1 VTSAVLPTGANQAA
15 VGCAADLGD
24 DLERVLRR
32 LGGEPGADERPVAVG
47 RGNHGENR
55 LGHIVRVFQLSVF
68 ERDLLLW
75 CAGLELD
82 SRFGRAFAAAY
93 GEPRRAAPTFG
104 LALAAL
110 DEPHWDALTPAGP
123 LRFWR
128 LVEPA
133 PGAGLV
139 DRPLRIDERI
149 LAHLLGVDC
158 LDPRLDGVLR
168 ACPPGGLLTPE
179 QQVAAVAVATA
190 LDRLGA
196 PAAVALSGADRVTRR
211 RVAAAVAASAGAPL
225 VVLSVPAVP
234 AAEAEA
240 AALVRLVER
249 DVALLG
255 ALLLVEVPDDAPA
268 HAALSTALA
277 RLGCPLLLSGGLA
290 VPEHPRPAQSP
301 VPSPTAAEQ
310 RALWTDVLSVPVPDE
325 VLRDVAGHFRFE
337 VPDMEAIAAGL
348 STVDTEGNEGPALRA
363 ACRVRARVG
372 LDGLAQRIEARAGWD
387 DLVLPEHSM
396 AALHDVA
403 RQVRHRET
411 VYQDWGMAHGVN
423 RGLGVSA
430 LFTGDSGTGKT
441 LAAEVLAA
449 DLGLDLY
456 QIDLSAMVSKY
467 IGETEKNLRTVFDA
481 AEASGAVLLFDEADA
496 LFGKRSEVK
505 DSHDRYANVEVS
517 YLLQRMESYR
527 GLAILTTNLRSAL
540 DRAFLRRIRAVVSF
554 PFPDQAARQRIWRLN
569 LPPSLPLDG
578 VDLARL
584 ARLQVAGGNIR
595 TIALGAAFL
604 AAEDGGTVTMAHLL
618 AATRREYAKLEK
630 TLTDAETG
638 GWV

>member
-1 VTSAVLPTGANQAA
+1 MGGATLGEELARLLPPFDAAGAAPVGAGGAA
-15 VGCAADLGD
+15 WPADAPDGA
-24 DLERVLRR
+24 ETR
-32 LGGEPGADERPVAVG
+32 LDQ
-47 RGNHGENR
+47 
-55 LGHIVRVFQLSVF
+55 LVRVFRLSGF

-82 SRFGRAFAAAY
+82 SRFGRAFAAAH
-93 GEPRRAAPTFG
+93 GDPHRAAPTFG
-104 LALAAL
+104 LALATLA
-110 DEPHWDALTPAGP
+110 EPHWDALVPAAA
-123 LRFWR
+123 LRYWR
-128 LVEPA
+128 LVEPG

-139 DRPLRIDERI
+139 DRPLRLDERI
-149 LAHLLGVDC
+149 LAHLIGVDC
-158 LDPRLDGVLR
+158 LDVRLDGVLR
-168 ACPPGGLLTPE
+168 AEPPGGLLTAG
-179 QQVAAVAVATA
+179 QDAAARDLADT
-190 LDRLGA
+190 LDKLGT

-211 RVAAAVAASAGAPL
+211 RVAGRAAATMGAPL
-225 VVLSVPAVP
+225 LVLSGSAVP
-234 AAEAEA
+234 AGEAEA
-240 AALVRLVER
+240 AALLRLVER

-255 ALLLVEVPDDAPA
+255 ALLLVEVPDGVPA
-268 HAALSTALA
+268 GSGLPAALST
-277 RLGCPLLLSGGLA
+277 LGCPLLLSGGVP
-290 VPEHPRPAQSP
+290 VPEHPRPARRE

-310 RALWTDVLSVPVPDE
+310 RALWTDVLGVGAPADAV
-325 VLRDVAGHFRFE
+325 RDVSAHFRFE
-337 VPDMEAIAAGL
+337 VPDVEAVASEL
-348 STVDTEGNEGPALRA
+348 STVELSGPALRQ
-363 ACRVRARVG
+363 ACRVRARSG
-372 LDGLAQRIEARAGWD
+372 LDGLAQRVDARAGWG
-387 DLVLPEHSM
+387 DLVLPEQSLH
-396 AALHDVA
+396 ALRDVA
-403 RQVRHRET
+403 RQVRHREL
-411 VYQDWGMAHGVN
+411 VYEEWGMAAGAN

-456 QIDLSAMVSKY
+456 QIDLSALVSKY

-481 AEASGAVLLFDEADA
+481 AEHSGAVLLFDEADA

-527 GLAILTTNLRSAL
+527 GLAILTTNLRQAL

-554 PFPDQAARQRIWRLN
+554 PFPDPAARQRIWRLN
-569 LPPSLPLDG
+569 LPPSLPLSD

-604 AAEDGGTVTMAHLL
+604 AAEDGGAVTMAHLL

-630 TLTDAETG
+630 TLTEAETG

>member
-1 VTSAVLPTGANQAA
+1 VTAAIMPTTAS
-15 VGCAADLGD
+15 VGD

-32 LGGEPGADERPVAVG
+32 LGGEPGADERPMTVDGADHPET
-47 RGNHGENR
+47 RMD
-55 LGHIVRVFQLSVF
+55 HIARVFGLSGF
-68 ERDLLLW
+68 ERDVLLW

-82 SRFGRAFAAAY
+82 SRFGRAFATAH
-93 GEPRRAAPTFG
+93 GEAHRAAPTFG

-149 LAHLLGVDC
+149 LAHLLEVDC

-168 ACPPGGLLTPE
+168 ACPPGGRLTPGQE
-179 QQVAAVAVATA
+179 AAAVAVATA

-196 PAAVALSGADRVTRR
+196 PAAVALCGTDRVTRR
-211 RVAAAVAASAGAPL
+211 RVAAMVAASAGAPL
-225 VVLSVPAVP
+225 LVLPAPAVP

-240 AALVRLVER
+240 AALLRLVER
-249 DVALLG
+249 EVALLG
-255 ALLLVEVPDDAPA
+255 ALLLVEVAEDAPT
-268 HAALSTALA
+268 HPALSTALA

-290 VPEHPRPAQSP
+290 VPEHPRPAQRP

-310 RALWTDVLSVPVPDE
+310 RALWTDVLTVPVPAA
-325 VLRDVAGHFRFE
+325 VVRDVTAHFRFE
-337 VPDMEAIAAGL
+337 VPDVEAIAAGL
-348 STVDTEGNEGPALRA
+348 STVDTEGDGGPALRT

-372 LDGLAQRIEARAGWD
+372 LDGLAQRVEPRAGWD
-387 DLVLPEHSM
+387 HLVLPEHSM

-411 VYQDWGMAHGVN
+411 VYQDWGMADGAN

-496 LFGKRSEVK
+496 LFGRRSEVK

-517 YLLQRMESYR
+517 YLLQRMDSYR

-618 AATRREYAKLEK
+618 AAARREYAKLEK
-630 TLTDAETG
+630 TLTDAEIG
-638 GWV
+638 GWL